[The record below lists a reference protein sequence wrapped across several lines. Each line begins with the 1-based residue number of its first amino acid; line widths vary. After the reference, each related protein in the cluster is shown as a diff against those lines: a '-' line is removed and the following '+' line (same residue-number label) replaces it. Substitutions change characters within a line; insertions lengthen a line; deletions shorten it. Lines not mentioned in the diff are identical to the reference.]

1 MYLHLIQLSVTTK
14 VISNISD
21 SQFGCYHNRF
31 GDGRHGRQPLPAAI
45 EPAITEPEYIPSS
58 EHGIDKRQISS
69 GCLST
74 IARLQQAGYTA
85 YLVGGAVR
93 DLLLGRVP
101 KDFDVATSA
110 TPEQVRRVFHRCR
123 LIGRRFRLAHVYA
136 GMETIEVATFRGS
149 GNSDTHTEHEHL
161 IQDGRIVRD
170 NVFGSEHEDAVRRD
184 FTANA
189 LFYEPGKQQLIDYV
203 GGYTD
208 LKQRR
213 LRLIGDA
220 QTRYREDPV
229 RMLRAVRFA
238 SSRNL
243 SLADSVNQP
252 IPKLAHLLSQVPPA
266 RLFDE
271 VCKLM
276 LSGTAYKA
284 TCNLVKYQLFT
295 QLFPDIQASID
306 SQHLLQ
312 TTSMLISA
320 LHNTDKRV
328 AQELPVT
335 PGFLFAV
342 LLWEPLQ
349 LRITV
354 LLKQNL
360 NHNQAMIQA
369 SQELLFEQSRT
380 IALPRRF
387 GAMCREIWVMQHRF
401 RHICGKRAISLFTE
415 VRFRAAYDFLLLRA
429 EQEPE
434 FREQAEWWSHL
445 QTLNPEQQRKKMG
458 LPPASNNNGDDKV
471 HKKRSSR
478 RKRKRPKTDTAPN
491 N

>member
-1 MYLHLIQLSVTTK
+1 MDDTDANHCLT
-14 VISNISD
+14 
-21 SQFGCYHNRF
+21 
-31 GDGRHGRQPLPAAI
+31 AI
-45 EPAITEPEYIPSS
+45 EPVIAEPEYIAA
-58 EHGIDKRQISS
+58 EKHGIDPGQISS
-69 GCLST
+69 GCLDT
-74 IARLQQAGYTA
+74 INRLQQAGYTA

-93 DLLLGRVP
+93 DLLLNRVP

-110 TPEQVRRVFHRCR
+110 TPEQVRRLFQRCR

-149 GNSDTHTEHEHL
+149 GNSDTHSRHEHL

-170 NVFGSEHEDAVRRD
+170 NVFGSEQEDAMRRD

-189 LFYEPGKQQLIDYV
+189 LFYDPDKQQVIDYA
-203 GGYTD
+203 GGYQD
-208 LKQRR
+208 LKNRC

-220 QTRYREDPV
+220 ETRYREDPV

-238 SSRNL
+238 SSRSL
-243 SLADSVNQP
+243 RLADSTKLP
-252 IPKLAHLLSQVPPA
+252 IPGLAHLLSQVPPA

-284 TCNLVKYQLFT
+284 TRNLVKHQLFS
-295 QLFPDIQASID
+295 QLFPDIQAQMD
-306 SQHLLQ
+306 AQGMLQ
-312 TTSMLISA
+312 TSPMLVSA

-328 AQELPVT
+328 SQSLPVT

-349 LRITV
+349 ARITR

-360 NHNQAMIQA
+360 NHNQAMIRA

-387 GAMCREIWVMQHRF
+387 SAMCREIWIMQHRF
-401 RHICGKRAISLFTE
+401 RHIRGKRAISLFTE

-429 EQEPE
+429 EQDPE
-434 FREQAEWWSHL
+434 LQQQAEWWRHL
-445 QTLNPEQQRKKMG
+445 QTLKPERQREKMG
-458 LPPASNNNGDDKV
+458 LPAIHNGNQPT
-471 HKKRSSR
+471 KKRSGR
-478 RKRKRPKTDTAPN
+478 RKRKRSKPRPAASN
-491 N
+491 